1 MWLVFIFIINFWFNF
16 YNLILWKKKYEIKF
30 GMTNNYGIELVNK
43 CDFVNQDTLMIETS
57 SLNECG
63 EKCSENEYCTHFSSL
78 EMKCYLKT
86 GIRTEKDAIFG
97 QNHTCGILKSKM
109 VRIFDLIWLNSI
121 INLDLIQLFVI
132 FYFYHLKTIK
142 LVNKGANL
150 LS

>member
-30 GMTNNYGIELVNK
+30 GMTNNYGIE
-43 CDFVNQDTLMIETS
+43 F

-63 EKCSENEYCTHFSSL
+63 EKCSENEYCTHFSKL

-86 GIRTEKDAIFG
+86 GIRSEKDAIFG

-109 VRIFDLIWLNSI
+109 VRF
-121 INLDLIQLFVI
+121 F
-132 FYFYHLKTIK
+132 
-142 LVNKGANL
+142 AL
-150 LS
+150 LYIGSTAS